1 MWLKLGQSQVRTQ
14 DYSDVFLDKVRN
26 LSEHGRM
33 TVQPVGGIPEWT
45 MGDRLR
51 KAREE
56 LELGQREFAER
67 IGVSKQTVTNAEKGH
82 REVRKITLNAWAL
95 VTGVPLEWLETG
107 EVAPTPPGGSG
118 ADDETRTR
126 NNLLGMQKIRLVA

>member
-1 MWLKLGQSQVRTQ
+1 
-14 DYSDVFLDKVRN
+14 
-26 LSEHGRM
+26 
-33 TVQPVGGIPEWT
+33 

-56 LELGQREFAER
+56 LDLGQREFAER

-107 EVAPTPPGGSG
+107 EISPTPPGGNG

-126 NNLLGMQKIRLVA
+126 NILLGMRRDTNVRPLRRVA